1 MKCTKREYNARQLM
15 PMNIINKGISTQT
28 QPTPINNKVTRPRP
42 TTLPMLMKASS
53 YETVRETGH
62 GSNNTAAVDEVYDES
77 VPLQAPNVKES
88 PTPRPVSTETD
99 AYEVCGGDT
108 SYELIST
115 AAINEVNDGSVPLNA
130 TVPLSSGDKESTAA
144 NSHDV
149 RYVNTVLQVNT
160 YDDDDDYI

>member
-1 MKCTKREYNARQLM
+1 M
-15 PMNIINKGISTQT
+15 PLNTINNGMSTQT
-28 QPTPINNKVTRPRP
+28 QPTPINNRVTRPRP
-42 TTLPMLMKASS
+42 TTLPMLM
-53 YETVRETGH
+53 ETGH

-77 VPLQAPNVKES
+77 VPLQVPNVKES

-115 AAINEVNDGSVPLNA
+115 AAINEVNDESVPLNA